1 MLGWSWSR
9 VRTFDTRRNHRLGTL
24 WPHLTDNHWLCV
36 GPDGHY
42 RGSKGVESQIVYV
55 AQLEDGSNQIFT
67 PEEFAKKFGW
77 KNDPAKARL
86 MKLDP

>member
-1 MLGWSWSR
+1 ML
-9 VRTFDTRRNHRLGTL
+9 D
-24 WPHLTDNHWLCV
+24 
-36 GPDGHY
+36 
-42 RGSKGVESQIVYV
+42 
-55 AQLEDGSNQIFT
+55 DGSLQTVT